1 MEWGGDREMKKKLCV
16 CAVWY
21 YRCISIERKHQSTK
35 KRVKTIFSTLRCA
48 IRCTH
53 MHDTLMQ
60 PRGFIIR
67 SFVSSVNSAYAFFVF
82 SSLTHTDVGGRRRSR
97 CYSGRM
103 NIFFFVAIS
112 FYGGHFGCYKFFV
125 CKTVVA
131 GLLFFLFLHWFR
143 SVHVCALYNAS
154 VRREIDAHV

>member
-1 MEWGGDREMKKKLCV
+1 MEWDRDREMKKKLCV

-103 NIFFFVAIS
+103 NIFFSLPFL
-112 FYGGHFGCYKFFV
+112 F
-125 CKTVVA
+125 TVVILA
-131 GLLFFLFLHWFR
+131 ATNFLFARLLLLDCCFSCFSIG
-143 SVHVCALYNAS
+143 SVQFTCVHCTMLRFV
-154 VRREIDAHV
+154 EK